1 MFCVEYRGTRRWTT
15 TTSKASPS
23 RRRRRPAWALAVAPE
38 EKRGFRG
45 GFGHLIRSGATYLH
59 FGHEGG
65 FFGGCRPGAVHG
77 AVVIGAGRR
86 PAAGGAMLGL
96 GAPGDACGRGY
107 GQSQPGQGG
116 ALLYRIRSLMRLDF
130 LGRCRAGVGRPPVR
144 PTIPTTITHLV
155 VWRLG
160 CTSDVFRNYVQ

>member
-1 MFCVEYRGTRRWTT
+1 MDDDDEQGLAPEE
-15 TTSKASPS
+15 KAG
-23 RRRRRPAWALAVAPE
+23 LAPE

-45 GFGHLIRSGATYLH
+45 GFGHLVRSGATYLH

-116 ALLYRIRSLMRLDF
+116 AYYRIRSLMRLDF
-130 LGRCRAGVGRPPVR
+130 LGRCRAGVGRPACAPQY
-144 PTIPTTITHLV
+144 PTHHNHPTSSGLHIRCV
-155 VWRLG
+155 QK
-160 CTSDVFRNYVQ
+160 YVQ

>member
-1 MFCVEYRGTRRWTT
+1 MMCCVEYRGTRRWTT

-23 RRRRRPAWALAVAPE
+23 RRRRRPARALAPE

-45 GFGHLIRSGATYLH
+45 GFGHLVRSGATYLH

-116 ALLYRIRSLMRLDF
+116 AYYIPYTVADETRFFGALQGGCRS
-130 LGRCRAGVGRPPVR
+130 AR
-144 PTIPTTITHLV
+144 PTIPTTITHLPP
-155 VWRLG
+155 RLASG
-160 CTSDVFRNYVQ
+160 LHIRCVPKLCSE

>member
-1 MFCVEYRGTRRWTT
+1 MDDDDEQGL
-15 TTSKASPS
+15 
-23 RRRRRPAWALAVAPE
+23 ALAPE
-38 EKRGFRG
+38 EKAGLGPG
-45 GFGHLIRSGATYLH
+45 GGAGGEAGLSRRLWTPGHLVRSGATYLH

-65 FFGGCRPGAVHG
+65 FFGGWRPGAVHG

-155 VWRLG
+155 WRLV